1 MQKNLQLFKTKI
13 RLENGYYRLH
23 VTHPKFKGRI
33 RKRLGNLTQ
42 DESETVALN
51 IQFELGRQF
60 GSTDITKES
69 VDNFVESYISLN
81 VKRNASIFD
90 YVDEFLES
98 KRNTINRF
106 TKKPLSNSTLSGY
119 KTALD
124 YLEQYYKRR
133 GIPSDP
139 SYITSDSLDGFYM
152 YLKLKGKDHNYIV
165 KLHTKVKGFIKYLI
179 EQKNISIDSRYKL
192 STYAEEY
199 DNQNP
204 EEDDIA
210 ISESDVKKLIELRR
224 KIKAGEVVIN
234 SDHYNK
240 KIPPALKVHN
250 TEKLKKN
257 IILSLDCFLFMIS
270 TGQYWADIR
279 KTTISIS
286 SVDDLKHI
294 RYRRAKNGSL
304 CKAIPVQDDDVFI
317 AGEIMKQ
324 YRIKNNTNFPLGL
337 SLTHFDKHLKRI
349 SLLLGLDYYLTNK
362 MARKTFASIL
372 YFNRE
377 LPIHLLQILLGHKDV
392 KDTAHY
398 LRIEDD
404 EIAKEIN
411 KRIAKPKSVA

>member
-1 MQKNLQLFKTKI
+1 
-13 RLENGYYRLH
+13 
-23 VTHPKFKGRI
+23 
-33 RKRLGNLTQ
+33 
-42 DESETVALN
+42 
-51 IQFELGRQF
+51 
-60 GSTDITKES
+60 
-69 VDNFVESYISLN
+69 
-81 VKRNASIFD
+81 
-90 YVDEFLES
+90 
-98 KRNTINRF
+98 
-106 TKKPLSNSTLSGY
+106 
-119 KTALD
+119 
-124 YLEQYYKRR
+124 
-133 GIPSDP
+133 
-139 SYITSDSLDGFYM
+139 
-152 YLKLKGKDHNYIV
+152 
-165 KLHTKVKGFIKYLI
+165 
-179 EQKNISIDSRYKL
+179 
-192 STYAEEY
+192 
-199 DNQNP
+199 
-204 EEDDIA
+204 
-210 ISESDVKKLIELRR
+210 
-224 KIKAGEVVIN
+224 
-234 SDHYNK
+234 
-240 KIPPALKVHN
+240 
-250 TEKLKKN
+250 
-257 IILSLDCFLFMIS
+257 MIS

-286 SVDDLKHI
+286 SVDDLKHL